1 MFTNIWAS
9 CGPGTLTIKWATAA
23 CQGLPF
29 TDIPLLVDVSRW
41 RLRFHKPQGS
51 LWTRFM
57 GGLWRPCTIL
67 RTQSLGLCSLDENS
81 ILWLQCRIFSPED
94 IYLYIFICLFIYSQ
108 INIFR
113 ILTAQIGIINT
124 VDSTQSK
131 PQAKENRYHE
141 QFCDPVFP
149 LCETHKRM
157 YQDIT
162 HDHLHTCHF
171 RSSYRFDLSIVPWLE
186 KEHILIKPMQAM
198 SARSFSRVRL
208 FAIPWTVD
216 AHRLLR
222 PWDSPGKSTGVGC
235 HALLQGFFLTQR

>member
-9 CGPGTLTIKWATAA
+9 CDPDTLTIKWAIAA

-29 TDIPLLVDVSRW
+29 TDIPLLVDVSGW
-41 RLRFHKPQGS
+41 RLGFHKPQGS

-81 ILWLQCRIFSPED
+81 ILWLQYRIFSPED
-94 IYLYIFICLFIYSQ
+94 IYLYIFICLFIYFQ

-113 ILTAQIGIINT
+113 ILTAQIGIIDT

-131 PQAKENRYHE
+131 PQAKENHYHE

-149 LCETHKRM
+149 LCETRKRM
-157 YQDIT
+157 YQDII

-171 RSSYRFDLSIVPWLE
+171 RSSYR
-186 KEHILIKPMQAM
+186 LIYPLYPGWKKNT
-198 SARSFSRVRL
+198 F
-208 FAIPWTVD
+208 
-216 AHRLLR
+216 LLNLC
-222 PWDSPGKSTGVGC
+222 K
-235 HALLQGFFLTQR
+235 